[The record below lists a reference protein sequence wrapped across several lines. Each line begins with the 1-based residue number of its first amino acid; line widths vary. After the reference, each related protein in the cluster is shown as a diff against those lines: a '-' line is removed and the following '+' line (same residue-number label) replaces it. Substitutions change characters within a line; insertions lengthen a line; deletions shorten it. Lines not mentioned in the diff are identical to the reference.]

1 MNKQFTRILSAVCAA
16 AAMLSGGAAMVPAS
30 AAEVQ
35 SARVM
40 GDVNS
45 DFRVTIEDA
54 KKLLDISVASEIGL
68 ADNNVNDETNPGD
81 IDMNGLIET
90 MDALAVMRYFCQTLA
105 GDQPL
110 WADVRKLTY
119 HDGTEFNPIFVT
131 EEDEK
136 KYEHMPFEK
145 RGMYL
150 EIGCAEGKAGETVEI
165 PVYIAGIAGFAGFQ
179 YFQNTPEGALLT
191 DINTELGLG
200 GKRRY
205 VPETGEYESV
215 DFYPEDITPEEL
227 KYWAGFANV
236 ENGALVWATG
246 DNIPIDL
253 KNGMVIA
260 TYTYQIPEDAK
271 PGDLYVITANAEKT
285 MFTCVAEEEE
295 FRCINYQYT
304 LLDGVIAVK

>member
-1 MNKQFTRILSAVCAA
+1 MKKQVTRILSAVCAA
-16 AAMLSGGAAMVPAS
+16 AAMLSGGAAMIPAS

-45 DFRVTIEDA
+45 DLRVTIEDA
-54 KKLLDISVASEIGL
+54 KKLLDISIASEIGL
-68 ADNNVNDETNPGD
+68 ADNTVNEETNPGD
-81 IDMNGLIET
+81 INMNGVIET
-90 MDALAVMRYFCQTLA
+90 VDALAVMRYFCQTLV

-110 WADVRKLTY
+110 WSEVRKLTY

-131 EEDEK
+131 DEDEQA
-136 KYEHMPFEK
+136 YQHLPFEK

-150 EIGCAEGKAGETVEI
+150 EIGCAEGNPGETVEI
-165 PVYIAGIAGFAGFQ
+165 PVYIAGITGFAGFQ

-205 VPETGEYESV
+205 IPETGEYESV
-215 DFYPEDITPEEL
+215 DFIAEDADFEDM
-227 KYWAGFANV
+227 KNWAGFANV
-236 ENGALVWATG
+236 ENGALVWASA
-246 DNIPIDL
+246 DNVALDL
-253 KNGMVIA
+253 KKGMVIA

-271 PGDLYVITANAEKT
+271 SGDLFVITANATKT
-285 MFTCVAEEEE
+285 MFISLDESQGS
-295 FRCINYQYT
+295 RCIDNQYT